1 MLVLVE
7 YPGVCCVFFLCGGR
21 EGGGVGLVGVF
32 CIFGRVVL
40 LIGWWGYCF
49 GVVEL
54 LCNCVRVG
62 CLG

>member
-7 YPGVCCVFFLCGGR
+7 CPGACCVFFLCGGR

-40 LIGWWGYCF
+40 LIGWVGVLFWG
-49 GVVEL
+49 G
-54 LCNCVRVG
+54 
-62 CLG
+62 